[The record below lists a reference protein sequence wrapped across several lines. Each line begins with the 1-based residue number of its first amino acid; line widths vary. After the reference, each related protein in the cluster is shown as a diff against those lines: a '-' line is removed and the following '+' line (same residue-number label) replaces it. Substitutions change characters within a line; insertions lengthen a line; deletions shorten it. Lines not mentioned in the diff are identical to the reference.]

1 MNNPANFSGKPSSPA
16 PRPVAK
22 AFTLI
27 ELLVV
32 IAIIAILAAM
42 LLPALSKA
50 KCKAL
55 AISCMS
61 NSRQLMQAWYAYA
74 TDNEDRI
81 VNNFGDME
89 TKAEI
94 TAKTY
99 RNWVNNSMDW
109 TVSDYVTN
117 IEGIV
122 QAPFNRYIGGKSD
135 VYRCPA
141 DNYLTPSQRLAGW
154 TARPRSY
161 SMNSFVGPYNPTW
174 TSTGN
179 NFYSDYRQFLK
190 LSGVVNPSMVFVT
203 IDEHPDCINDG
214 YIKNDADPVRF
225 TVWNDVPASYH
236 CGACG
241 VGFADGHAEIH
252 KWKSTTCTILPVRFG
267 PATKTPF
274 SVDPAGQ
281 QDGLWYAQRASVR
294 Q

>member
-1 MNNPANFSGKPSSPA
+1 MKNPVNFSGKPRSPA

-61 NSRQLMQAWYAYA
+61 NSRQLMQAWYAYG
-74 TDNEDRI
+74 TDSDDRI
-81 VNNFGDME
+81 VNNFGAAE
-89 TKAEI
+89 TDLEI
-94 TAKTY
+94 QNKTY
-99 RNWVNNSMDW
+99 RNWVNNKMDW

-117 IEGIV
+117 IEGII
-122 QAPFNRYIGGKSD
+122 QAPFNKYIGGKSD

-154 TARPRSY
+154 SARPRSY

-174 TSTGN
+174 TSDGN
-179 NFYSDYRQFLK
+179 AFYGDYRQFLK
-190 LSGVVNPSMVFVT
+190 LSTVVNPTMVFVT

-225 TVWNDVPASYH
+225 TVWNDIPASYH

-252 KWKSTTCTILPVRFG
+252 KWKSARCTILPVRFG
-267 PATKTPF
+267 PVTYTPF
-274 SVDPAGQ
+274 SADPAGQ

-294 Q
+294 K

>member
-1 MNNPANFSGKPSSPA
+1 MKNRLSSFVQPPARRSEASS
-16 PRPVAK
+16 

-50 KCKAL
+50 KCKAM
-55 AISCMS
+55 AISCMN

-81 VNNFGDME
+81 VNNFGIAE
-89 TKAEI
+89 TTAEI
-94 TAKTY
+94 NNKTY
-99 RNWVNNSMDW
+99 RNWVNDIMSWQVDPL
-109 TVSDYVTN
+109 VTN

-141 DNYLTPSQRLAGW
+141 DNYVSPLQRYAGW
-154 TARPRSY
+154 TSRPRSY
-161 SMNSFVGPYNPTW
+161 SMNSFVGPYNTNW

-179 NFYSDYRQFLK
+179 AFYPDYQQFIK
-190 LSGVVNPSMVFVT
+190 LSGVVNPTMVFVT
-203 IDEHPDCINDG
+203 IDEHPDGINDG

-225 TVWNDVPASYH
+225 TVWNDFPASYH
-236 CGACG
+236 CGAG
-241 VGFADGHAEIH
+241 GLGFADGHAEIH
-252 KWKSTTCTILPVRFG
+252 KWKSTVCTIRPVTYG
-267 PATKTPF
+267 TLSTTPF
-274 SVDPAGQ
+274 SADPAGQ
-281 QDGLWYAQRASVR
+281 QDALWYTQRASVR
-294 Q
+294 K